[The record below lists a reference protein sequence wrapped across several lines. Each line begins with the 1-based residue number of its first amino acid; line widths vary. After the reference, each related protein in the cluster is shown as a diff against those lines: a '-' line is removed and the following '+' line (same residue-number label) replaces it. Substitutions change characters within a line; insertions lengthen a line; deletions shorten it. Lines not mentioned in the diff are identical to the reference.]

1 MSKKKLSG
9 GEHTQV
15 LSSQWSFLRFLD
27 LKEKK
32 QILSVMLEIEHSICL
47 IFGQEKKIVL
57 KVHWYLYHLPISTV
71 SKRAKK

>member
-27 LKEKK
+27 LKDKK
-32 QILSVMLEIEHSICL
+32 QILSVMLETEHSMSHIRS
-47 IFGQEKKIVL
+47 GKKIVL
-57 KVHWYLYHLPISTV
+57 QVHWYLYHLPMSIV
-71 SKRAKK
+71 SERAKK

>member
-47 IFGQEKKIVL
+47 IFGQEKKNC
-57 KVHWYLYHLPISTV
+57 S
-71 SKRAKK
+71 